1 MLNKVELML
10 LCAIACCFSISFVD
24 VVPFREELLELSG
37 CTGQEFW
44 RSYSKNK
51 SKLAGC
57 MVGSVL
63 WRSCSCKVYL
73 RWDYK
78 TQNSRH
84 LIFLGNGKWHWIFFT
99 QDKIV
104 AARPA
109 VANELTC
116 KIVERSNN
124 VIDGNLITGKGIG
137 TVVDF
142 ALGIIRKFFGHG
154 RAKSVANGIVF
165 EYPKSWSTKELLKLR
180 KAQHIYGCN
189 QRSGY
194 LWSW

>member
-1 MLNKVELML
+1 MLNRVELML

-24 VVPFREELLELSG
+24 LVPFREELVELSG

-73 RWDYK
+73 WWDSK

-84 LIFLGNGKWHWIFFT
+84 LYCSEVASVAAAAALFSMRMRGISQRWWHGAGSCGGSNGNGIEQAATRFLEVGTSSHHRIGKCSCVRWWNSRYNT
-99 QDKIV
+99 DKSNPVVWFCEWFIWFSIQV
-104 AARPA
+104 SASP
-109 VANELTC
+109 TC
-116 KIVERSNN
+116 
-124 VIDGNLITGKGIG
+124 
-137 TVVDF
+137 
-142 ALGIIRKFFGHG
+142 
-154 RAKSVANGIVF
+154 
-165 EYPKSWSTKELLKLR
+165 STWL
-180 KAQHIYGCN
+180 
-189 QRSGY
+189 
-194 LWSW
+194 

>member
-1 MLNKVELML
+1 MLNRVELML

-24 VVPFREELLELSG
+24 LVPFREELVELSG

-73 RWDYK
+73 WWDSK

-84 LIFLGNGKWHWIFFT
+84 LYCSEVAS
-99 QDKIV
+99 V
-104 AARPA
+104 AAAAALFSMRMWGISQRRRQHCSACGCGESASGDGMELAA
-109 VANELTC
+109 VGDPTATASSKLLRGFWRWATSFTSPD
-116 KIVERSNN
+116 RQ
-124 VIDGNLITGKGIG
+124 LQLR
-137 TVVDF
+137 TVVEF
-142 ALGIIRKFFGHG
+142 Q
-154 RAKSVANGIVF
+154 V
-165 EYPKSWSTKELLKLR
+165 
-180 KAQHIYGCN
+180 
-189 QRSGY
+189 
-194 LWSW
+194 

>member
-24 VVPFREELLELSG
+24 VVAFREELLELSG

-63 WRSCSCKVYL
+63 WRSYSCKVYL
-73 RWDYK
+73 WWDSK

-84 LIFLGNGKWHWIFFT
+84 LYCSEVAS
-99 QDKIV
+99 V
-104 AARPA
+104 AAAAALFSMRMRGISQRWRHGA
-109 VANELTC
+109 GSCGGIQRRWHRASCYEVSGGGNEFH
-116 KIVERSNN
+116 
-124 VIDGNLITGKGIG
+124 ITGSASAAVYGGGIPRIIQ
-137 TVVDF
+137 TNPIQLFDF
-142 ALGIIRKFFGHG
+142 VSDLFDFRSQLSA
-154 RAKSVANGIVF
+154 S
-165 EYPKSWSTKELLKLR
+165 PTCSTWL
-180 KAQHIYGCN
+180 
-189 QRSGY
+189 
-194 LWSW
+194 

>member
-1 MLNKVELML
+1 MLNRVELML

-73 RWDYK
+73 WWDSK

-84 LIFLGNGKWHWIFFT
+84 LYCSEVASVAAAAALFSMRMRGISQRWRHGAGSCGGSNGNGIEQAATRFLEVDNEFHITRSASAAAHSGVIPSIIQTNAIQFFDFVSDLFDFRS
-99 QDKIV
+99 QV
-104 AARPA
+104 SASP
-109 VANELTC
+109 TC
-116 KIVERSNN
+116 
-124 VIDGNLITGKGIG
+124 
-137 TVVDF
+137 
-142 ALGIIRKFFGHG
+142 
-154 RAKSVANGIVF
+154 
-165 EYPKSWSTKELLKLR
+165 STWL
-180 KAQHIYGCN
+180 
-189 QRSGY
+189 
-194 LWSW
+194 